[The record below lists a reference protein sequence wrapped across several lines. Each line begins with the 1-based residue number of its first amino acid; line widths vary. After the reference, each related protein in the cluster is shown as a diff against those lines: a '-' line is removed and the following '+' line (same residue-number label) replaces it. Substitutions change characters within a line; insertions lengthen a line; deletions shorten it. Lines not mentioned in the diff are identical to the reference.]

1 VTEKHGNL
9 VSEKIYGRRN
19 GMLMVVIFITGFLV
33 GCGIT
38 VAIFKQKCV
47 GALRVDTSDPDGPF
61 IFLEASKS
69 IDFIASKKSVMLEV
83 NLKNYI
89 SHD

>member
-1 VTEKHGNL
+1 MQV
-9 VSEKIYGRRN
+9 I
-19 GMLMVVIFITGFLV
+19 VVCIAGFFV

-38 VAIFKQKCV
+38 VAIFKRKCV
-47 GALRVDTSDPDGPF
+47 GTLRVDTSDPDGPF

-69 IDFIASKKSVMLEV
+69 IDFIASQKSVMLNV

>member
-1 VTEKHGNL
+1 MQA
-9 VSEKIYGRRN
+9 II
-19 GMLMVVIFITGFLV
+19 IFIVGFLI

-38 VAIFKQKCV
+38 TTIFKRKCI

-69 IDFIASKKSVMLEV
+69 IDFITSQKSVMLNV

>member
-1 VTEKHGNL
+1 MQT
-9 VSEKIYGRRN
+9 
-19 GMLMVVIFITGFLV
+19 VVIFILGFLV

-38 VAIFKQKCV
+38 AAIFRRKCI
-47 GALRVDTSDPDGPF
+47 GTLRVDTSDSDGPF

-69 IDFIASKKSVMLEV
+69 IDVIASKKTVMLKV

>member
-1 VTEKHGNL
+1 MQT
-9 VSEKIYGRRN
+9 
-19 GMLMVVIFITGFLV
+19 VVIFIVGFLI

-38 VAIFKQKCV
+38 VAIFRRKCI
-47 GALRVDTSDPDGPF
+47 GTLRVDTSDPDGPF

-69 IDFIASKKSVMLEV
+69 IDVIASKKTVMLNV
-83 NLKNYI
+83 NLKSYI

>member
-1 VTEKHGNL
+1 MTEKHGNL

-19 GMLMVVIFITGFLV
+19 SMLTVVIFITGFLV

-38 VAIFKQKCV
+38 VAIFKQKCI

>member
-1 VTEKHGNL
+1 
-9 VSEKIYGRRN
+9 
-19 GMLMVVIFITGFLV
+19 MLMVVIFITGFLV

-47 GALRVDTSDPDGPF
+47 GALRVDPDGPF

>member
-1 VTEKHGNL
+1 MQT
-9 VSEKIYGRRN
+9 I
-19 GMLMVVIFITGFLV
+19 VIFIVGFLV

-38 VAIFKQKCV
+38 AAIFRWKCV

-69 IDFIASKKSVMLEV
+69 IDFIASKKSVVLKV
-83 NLKNYI
+83 NLRNYI

>member
-1 VTEKHGNL
+1 MEAVA
-9 VSEKIYGRRN
+9 
-19 GMLMVVIFITGFLV
+19 IFILGFLI

-38 VAIFKQKCV
+38 ATIFKRKCI
-47 GALRVDTSDPDGPF
+47 GTLRVDTSDPDGPF

-69 IDFIASKKSVMLEV
+69 IDFITSQKSVMLNV

>member
-1 VTEKHGNL
+1 
-9 VSEKIYGRRN
+9 
-19 GMLMVVIFITGFLV
+19 MLMVVIFITGFLV

-61 IFLEASKS
+61 IFLESSKS

>member
-1 VTEKHGNL
+1 MQT
-9 VSEKIYGRRN
+9 
-19 GMLMVVIFITGFLV
+19 VVIFIIGFLI
-33 GCGIT
+33 GCGI
-38 VAIFKQKCV
+38 VVIILRPKCI
-47 GALRVDTSDPDGPF
+47 GTLRVDTSDPDGPF

-69 IDFIASKKSVMLEV
+69 INFIASKKSVMLKV

>member
-1 VTEKHGNL
+1 
-9 VSEKIYGRRN
+9 
-19 GMLMVVIFITGFLV
+19 MQAVVIFIVGFLV
-33 GCGIT
+33 GCSIT
-38 VAIFKQKCV
+38 VAIFRRKCV
-47 GALRVDTSDPDGPF
+47 GTLRVDTSDPDGPF

-69 IDFIASKKSVMLEV
+69 IDVIASQKSVMLNV

>member
-1 VTEKHGNL
+1 MQA
-9 VSEKIYGRRN
+9 I
-19 GMLMVVIFITGFLV
+19 VIFVVGFLV

-38 VAIFKQKCV
+38 VAIFRWKCV

-61 IFLEASKS
+61 IFLEASKG
-69 IDFIASKKSVMLEV
+69 IDFIASKKSVVLKV

>member
-1 VTEKHGNL
+1 MQT
-9 VSEKIYGRRN
+9 I
-19 GMLMVVIFITGFLV
+19 VIFIVGFLV

-38 VAIFKQKCV
+38 AAIFRLKCV
-47 GALRVDTSDPDGPF
+47 GTLRVDTSDPDGPF

-69 IDFIASKKSVMLEV
+69 IDFIASKKSVMLKV

-89 SHD
+89 SQD

>member
-1 VTEKHGNL
+1 MQT
-9 VSEKIYGRRN
+9 
-19 GMLMVVIFITGFLV
+19 VVIFIVGFLI

-38 VAIFKQKCV
+38 VAIFRRKCV
-47 GALRVDTSDPDGPF
+47 GTLRVDTSDSDGPF

-69 IDFIASKKSVMLEV
+69 IDVIASKKTVMLNV
-83 NLKNYI
+83 DLKNYI